1 MIDQD
6 LLDSVGTQFLTFLLG
21 SEEYAVNITDI
32 QEVRAW
38 EGVNA
43 LPRTPKY
50 VAGII
55 SLRGSVIPIIDLRI
69 RLGMDARDYDSNTVV
84 AILRMSHGESDQQV
98 GIVVDSVSDVLNT
111 SKDNIKSPPEFV
123 QTDEAKMVAGL
134 IPGKGRMVILLN
146 TGNLISRQEMVGL
159 DQKIK
164 MYASMAGDE

>member
-1 MIDQD
+1 MLEQE
-6 LLDSVGTQFLTFLLG
+6 LLDEVGTQFLTFLLG

-84 AILRMSHGESDQQV
+84 AILRMSQGGNDQLV

-111 SKDNIKSPPEFV
+111 SRDNIKNPPDFV
-123 QTDEAKMVAGL
+123 QTDDAKMIAGL

-146 TGNLISRQEMVGL
+146 TDNLISRQEMVGL

>member
-1 MIDQD
+1 MLEQD
-6 LLDSVGTQFLTFLLG
+6 LLQEVGTQFLTFLLG
-21 SEEYAVNITDI
+21 AEEYAVNITDI

-55 SLRGSVIPIIDLRI
+55 SLRGSVVPIIDLRI

-84 AILRMSHGESDQQV
+84 AILRLGHGNSDQLV

-111 SKDNIKSPPEFV
+111 SRDNIKNPPDFV
-123 QTDEAKMVAGL
+123 QADDVKMITGL
-134 IPGKGRMVILLN
+134 IPGKDRMVILLSSD
-146 TGNLISRQEMVGL
+146 NLISRQEMAGL

>member
-1 MIDQD
+1 MLNQD
-6 LLDSVGTQFLTFLLG
+6 LLDGVGTQFLTFLLG

-55 SLRGSVIPIIDLRI
+55 SLRGSVIPIIDLRL
-69 RLGMDARDYDSNTVV
+69 RLGMEARDYDTNTVV
-84 AILRMSHGESDQQV
+84 AILRMDHDASGQLV

-111 SKDNIKSPPEFV
+111 QRDNIKDPPEFV
-123 QTDEAKMVAGL
+123 QADEAKMIAGL

-146 TGNLISRQEMVGL
+146 TDNLISRQEMVGL